1 MQTTRNQTVLT
12 IKLIHVLC
20 TLYCVESQAGICQPG
35 LLTCSATNCVTL
47 HSLIL
52 SGPPNPIAVPSLRSS
67 KYPFS
72 SDYDDALEAMPMIHQ
87 HTGCLVA
94 CCMLVLQVDSI
105 YAFADVTSEG
115 ATPITSLQDILAVPL
130 LLNRDS
136 KGSKGK
142 AVHRKKEQLGCLLDC
157 VKMIIDENLLLTAY
171 LVAI

>member
-1 MQTTRNQTVLT
+1 
-12 IKLIHVLC
+12 
-20 TLYCVESQAGICQPG
+20 
-35 LLTCSATNCVTL
+35 VTL

-67 KYPFS
+67 KYPLS

-115 ATPITSLQDILAVPL
+115 ATPIASLQDILAVPL
-130 LLNRDS
+130 LLN
-136 KGSKGK
+136 KGESCTQEKRTTR
-142 AVHRKKEQLGCLLDC
+142 VPFRLG
-157 VKMIIDENLLLTAY
+157 
-171 LVAI
+171 